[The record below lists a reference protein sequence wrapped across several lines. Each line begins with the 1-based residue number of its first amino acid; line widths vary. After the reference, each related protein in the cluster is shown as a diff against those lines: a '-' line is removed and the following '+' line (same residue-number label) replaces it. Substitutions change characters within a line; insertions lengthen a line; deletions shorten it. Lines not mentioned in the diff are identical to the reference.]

1 MAFKVISNNF
11 NTKRRIYF
19 DRVAGKYHLEE
30 WGTFTRKKD
39 YEIMENISAIE
50 PITEEN
56 KSSFIGKAG
65 WGIAGSVLLGPVGL
79 LAGVLAGGNKKAM
92 TCAIEIYPEYKMVA
106 EIDVKAYHDLNAF
119 AATNRANG
127 KILSDSDLLKPEPAV
142 QNTNTGNITL
152 DDLPKLKQ
160 LLDAGVISQEEFDAA
175 KKKVLG

>member
-1 MAFKVISNNF
+1 MAFKIISNNF
-11 NTKRRIYF
+11 NTKRRLYF

-39 YEIMENISAIE
+39 YEIAENISAIE

-65 WGIAGSVLLGPVGL
+65 WGIAGSFLLGPVGL
-79 LAGVLAGGNKKAM
+79 LAGVLAGGNKKAI

-106 EIDVKAYHDLNAF
+106 EIDVKAYHELNAF

-127 KILSDSDLLKPEPAV
+127 KILQNSDLLNIAPAP
-142 QNTNTGNITL
+142 QPSNNNISI

-160 LLDAGVISQEEFDAA
+160 LLDAGVISQDEFDAA